1 MSGAERGARGIDPLR
16 ELMMRALDGELDA
29 GEREELA
36 RALAADP
43 ALNEEWTRL
52 ERLKEVTSNMS
63 MRKPPEEMWDGYWSS
78 VYSRFERG
86 LAWILVSIG
95 AIVLGSYGAWYG
107 VRDLMTD
114 ADLPVL
120 VRWSILALIVGLVML
135 LVSVLRHRIFVSR
148 SDPYKEI
155 ER

>member
-1 MSGAERGARGIDPLR
+1 MSGDAGGVDRAR
-16 ELMMRALDGELDA
+16 ELLMRALDDELDA
-29 GEREELA
+29 AEREELELLVFEDQEL
-36 RALAADP
+36 R
-43 ALNEEWTRL
+43 EEWERL
-52 ERLKEVTSNMS
+52 ARLKEVTANMA
-63 MRKPPEEMWDGYWSS
+63 MRKPPEEMWTGYWNS

-107 VRDLMTD
+107 VRDLMAD
-114 ADLPVL
+114 ADLPML
-120 VRWSILALIVGLVML
+120 VKWSILALIVGLVIL
-135 LVSVLRHRIFVSR
+135 LVSVIRHRIFVSG